1 MKSLRQIDV
10 CCHYRSLPT
19 RERELKS
26 FLTVDATSITE
37 SLPTREREFK
47 PYYGTFWGAMITRSP
62 FRSETNY
69 PSAKAEGWFI

>member
-1 MKSLRQIDV
+1 MTMLSLPTRERELKSLRQIDV
-10 CCHYRSLPT
+10 CCHYR
-19 RERELKS
+19 
-26 FLTVDATSITE
+26 